1 MPRLKSSS
9 RSSLGPLVT
18 TRPQV
23 ISGAGS
29 PGQHDWT
36 GRAVR
41 SIWSPVSTTSCTG
54 ARPTVLGRIDITVLA
69 SGSISMA
76 SAKPRGGVG
85 LRRKASSSPTS
96 RSSPVVVR
104 LLPSSVTPMA
114 TRFTVPNRL
123 ARHGIGLIDP
133 SGMTG
138 FSNSTAGPPLRS
150 SRVWISV
157 ISRTVETGSD
167 TRTSSPCASSVAM
180 NSRRDR

>member
-9 RSSLGPLVT
+9 RSSDGPLVT

-41 SIWSPVSTTSCTG
+41 SIWSPFSTTSCTG
-54 ARPTVLGRIDITVLA
+54 AFFTVLGRIDRTVCI
-69 SGSISMA
+69 SGSISIA
-76 SAKPRGGVG
+76 SPRPRGGVG
-85 LRRKASSSPTS
+85 FLRKASSSPTS
-96 RSSPVVVR
+96 RNSPAVVR
-104 LLPSSVTPMA
+104 SLPSSVTPMA

-123 ARHGIGLIDP
+123 ARQGMGLIVP

-138 FSNSTAGPPLRS
+138 FSNSTAGPPFLSR
-150 SRVWISV
+150 RVWISV
-157 ISRTVETGSD
+157 ISSTVETGSD
-167 TRTSSPCASSVAM
+167 TRTSSPLASSWSM
-180 NSRRDR
+180 KSRRDL